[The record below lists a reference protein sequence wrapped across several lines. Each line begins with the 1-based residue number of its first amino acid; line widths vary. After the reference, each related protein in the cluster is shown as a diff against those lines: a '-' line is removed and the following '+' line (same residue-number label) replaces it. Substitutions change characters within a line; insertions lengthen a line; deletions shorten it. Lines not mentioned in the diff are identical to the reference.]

1 MVVDERQASRMGA
14 PAQVVIPGTA
24 ARLGVDAVD
33 MDFKDVWA
41 EVRTRKMLS
50 GIKLVY
56 IMTLLF
62 EAYSIKTS
70 VELN

>member
-33 MDFKDVWA
+33 MDFKDV
-41 EVRTRKMLS
+41 
-50 GIKLVY
+50 
-56 IMTLLF
+56 
-62 EAYSIKTS
+62 
-70 VELN
+70 